1 MVMNIRTLRFVVM
14 VVDVILNPVLLGMT
28 VNTQRINGTGVGR
41 LMLYNGNVYVSW
53 GEATRG
59 KHCFAT

>member
-41 LMLYNGNVYVSW
+41 LMFYNN
-53 GEATRG
+53 EALW
-59 KHCFAT
+59 